1 MPHLEEIEPETYK
14 NMDKSLCSGKYN
26 DSAASAAV
34 SNYSGGLAAT
44 PTASPLS
51 GQLSPSAQSASSV
64 SPGQASTSIQVD
76 AEPSGAGSPESTRS
90 YASKTIP
97 GVGAVIG
104 IVVGFAGVV
113 LCR

>member
-1 MPHLEEIEPETYK
+1 MPRLEEIEPETYK

-26 DSAASAAV
+26 ASAAV

-64 SPGQASTSIQVD
+64 SPGPTSTSKQVD
-76 AEPSGAGSPESTRS
+76 GEPSGAGSSESTRS
-90 YASKTIP
+90 YASKTIH
-97 GVGAVIG
+97 GVGAAIG
-104 IVVGFAGVV
+104 IVAGFAGIA
-113 LCR
+113 LFG

>member
-1 MPHLEEIEPETYK
+1 MPRLEEIEPETYK

-26 DSAASAAV
+26 DSAAV

-64 SPGQASTSIQVD
+64 SPGQTSRSKQVD
-76 AEPSGAGSPESTRS
+76 AEPSGSGSPESTRS

-97 GVGAVIG
+97 RVGAVIG

-113 LCR
+113 LFG